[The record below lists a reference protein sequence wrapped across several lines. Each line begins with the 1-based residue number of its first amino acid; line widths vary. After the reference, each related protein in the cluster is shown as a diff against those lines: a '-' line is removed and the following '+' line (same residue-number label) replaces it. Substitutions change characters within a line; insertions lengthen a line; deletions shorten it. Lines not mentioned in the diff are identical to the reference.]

1 MIHAKIRE
9 QGNSYVVTIP
19 REAMEQYHLSKDDT
33 IAFTP
38 VKTEIARTYQ
48 VPPEL
53 DQLADEVFEDYRAAF
68 EYLADR

>member
-1 MIHAKIRE
+1 MIHAKIRQ

-19 REAMEQYHLSKDDT
+19 REAMEQYELSRDDT

-38 VKTEIARTYQ
+38 VKKEIERTYRLS
-48 VPPEL
+48 PDMEN
-53 DQLADEVFEDYRAAF
+53 LANEVFEEYRAAF